1 MQPAEVQSSAT
12 ALKVA
17 LVSSAVLV
25 GPPTTINL
33 LTVPED
39 SGGLLS
45 RLSESCLSEG
55 YAKWLLALDLPE
67 VSMFLRQSCLTA
79 REVAV

>member
-1 MQPAEVQSSAT
+1 MQPAEALSSAT
-12 ALKVA
+12 ALKVT

-55 YAKWLLALDLPE
+55 
-67 VSMFLRQSCLTA
+67 LRQ
-79 REVAV
+79 VATRS

>member
-1 MQPAEVQSSAT
+1 MRPAEVESSAT
-12 ALKVA
+12 ALKVT

-33 LTVPED
+33 LTVQED
-39 SGGLLS
+39 SGELLS

-55 YAKWLLALDLPE
+55 
-67 VSMFLRQSCLTA
+67 LRQ
-79 REVAV
+79 VATRS